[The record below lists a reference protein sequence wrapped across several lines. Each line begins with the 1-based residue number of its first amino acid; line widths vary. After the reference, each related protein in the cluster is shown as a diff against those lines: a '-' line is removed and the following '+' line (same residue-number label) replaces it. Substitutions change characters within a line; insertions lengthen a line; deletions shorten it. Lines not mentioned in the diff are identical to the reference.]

1 MKALLIK
8 DILTS
13 KGLLKNYLLIMAI
26 YAGVAYM
33 NDNIFLFSGMLLM
46 SPMLMALNA
55 VAYDEKAS
63 TLRLMVASGISRS
76 QVALSNYVFGAVMLV
91 AVFAINFVVVTIAET
106 ALLGLFTSVLFCFV
120 GMVYLSLLLP
130 FLYHFGTEKSRI
142 FMMLGVLI
150 PVALG
155 AGLSS
160 LFQLLNL
167 QLSDFM
173 LVSGGFVLGVV
184 VIAGSIIASIKIL
197 ERKDM

>member
-13 KGLLKNYLLIMAI
+13 KGLLKNYLLIMVI

-46 SPMLMALNA
+46 IQMLMALNA

-63 TLRLMVASGISRS
+63 TLRLMVASGISRR
-76 QVALSNYVFGAVMLV
+76 QLALSKYLFGAVMLV

-167 QLSDFM
+167 QLSALM

-184 VIAGSIIASIKIL
+184 VIAVSIIASIKIL

>member
-13 KGLLKNYLLIMAI
+13 KGLLKNYLLIMVI

-46 SPMLMALNA
+46 IPMLMALNA

-63 TLRLMVASGISRS
+63 TLRLMVASGISRR
-76 QVALSNYVFGAVMLV
+76 QLALSKYLFGAVMLV

-173 LVSGGFVLGVV
+173 LVCSGFVLGVV

>member
-1 MKALLIK
+1 MKAVLIK

-13 KGLLKNYLLIMAI
+13 KGLLRNYLLIMVI

-33 NDNIFLFSGMLLM
+33 NNNIFLFSGMLLM
-46 SPMLMALNA
+46 IPMLMALNA

-63 TLRLMVASGISRS
+63 TLRLMVASGISRR
-76 QVALSNYVFGAVMLV
+76 QLALSKYLFGAVMLV

>member
-13 KGLLKNYLLIMAI
+13 KGLLKNYLLIIAI

-46 SPMLMALNA
+46 IPMLMALNA

-63 TLRLMVASGISRS
+63 TLRLMVASGISRR
-76 QVALSNYVFGAVMLV
+76 QLALSKYLFGAVMLV

>member
-13 KGLLKNYLLIMAI
+13 KGLLKNYLLIMVI

-46 SPMLMALNA
+46 IPMLMALNA

-63 TLRLMVASGISRS
+63 TLRLMVASGISRR
-76 QVALSNYVFGAVMLV
+76 QLALSKYLFGAVMLV
-91 AVFAINFVVVTIAET
+91 AVFAINFVAVTIAET

>member
-46 SPMLMALNA
+46 IPMLMALNA

-63 TLRLMVASGISRS
+63 TLRLMVASGISRR
-76 QVALSNYVFGAVMLV
+76 QLALSKYLFGAVMLV

-173 LVSGGFVLGVV
+173 LVSGGFVMGVV

>member
-46 SPMLMALNA
+46 IPMLMALNA

-63 TLRLMVASGISRS
+63 TLRLMVASGISRT
-76 QVALSNYVFGAVMLV
+76 QLALSKYLFGAVMLV

-106 ALLGLFTSVLFCFV
+106 ALLGLFTSVLFCFA

-155 AGLSS
+155 TGLSS

>member
-13 KGLLKNYLLIMAI
+13 KGLLKNYLLIMVI

-46 SPMLMALNA
+46 IPMLMALNA

-63 TLRLMVASGISRS
+63 TLRLMVASGISRR
-76 QVALSNYVFGAVMLV
+76 QLALSKYLFGAVMLV

-184 VIAGSIIASIKIL
+184 VIAGSLIASIKIL

>member
-1 MKALLIK
+1 
-8 DILTS
+8 
-13 KGLLKNYLLIMAI
+13 
-26 YAGVAYM
+26 
-33 NDNIFLFSGMLLM
+33 
-46 SPMLMALNA
+46 
-55 VAYDEKAS
+55 
-63 TLRLMVASGISRS
+63 
-76 QVALSNYVFGAVMLV
+76 
-91 AVFAINFVVVTIAET
+91 
-106 ALLGLFTSVLFCFV
+106 
-120 GMVYLSLLLP
+120 MVYLSLLLP

>member
-13 KGLLKNYLLIMAI
+13 KGLLKNYLLIIAI
-26 YAGVAYM
+26 YGGVAYM
-33 NDNIFLFSGMLLM
+33 NDNVFLFSGMLLM
-46 SPMLMALNA
+46 IPMLMALNS

-63 TLRLMVASGISRS
+63 TLRLMIASGLTRK
-76 QVALSNYVFGAVMLV
+76 QLALSKYLFGAVMLV
-91 AVFAINFVVVTIAET
+91 AVFAINFVVVTIAEG
-106 ALLGLFTSVLFCFV
+106 ALLGLLTSVLFCFV
-120 GMVYLSLLLP
+120 GMAYLSLLLP

-142 FMMLGVLI
+142 FMMLGVII

-155 AGLSS
+155 TAVSS

-167 QLSDFM
+167 HLSDLA

-184 VIAGSIIASIKIL
+184 VIALSMISSIKIL

>member
-13 KGLLKNYLLIMAI
+13 KGLLKNYLLIMVI

-46 SPMLMALNA
+46 IPMLMALNA

-63 TLRLMVASGISRS
+63 TLRLMVASGISRR
-76 QVALSNYVFGAVMLV
+76 QLALSKYLFGAVMLV
-91 AVFAINFVVVTIAET
+91 AIFAINFVVVTIAET

>member
-8 DILTS
+8 DMLTS
-13 KGLLKNYLLIMAI
+13 KGLLKNYLLIIAI
-26 YAGVAYM
+26 YACVAYM

-46 SPMLMALNA
+46 IPMLMALNA

-63 TLRLMVASGISRS
+63 TLRLMVASGISRR
-76 QVALSNYVFGAVMLV
+76 QLALSKYLFGAVMLV

>member
-13 KGLLKNYLLIMAI
+13 KGLLKNYLLIMVI

-33 NDNIFLFSGMLLM
+33 NNNIFLFSGMLLM
-46 SPMLMALNA
+46 IPMLMALNA

-63 TLRLMVASGISRS
+63 TLRLMVASGISRR
-76 QVALSNYVFGAVMLV
+76 QLALSKYLFGAVMLV

>member
-46 SPMLMALNA
+46 IPMLMALNA

-63 TLRLMVASGISRS
+63 TLRLMVASGISRR
-76 QVALSNYVFGAVMLV
+76 QLALSKYLFGAVMLV
-91 AVFAINFVVVTIAET
+91 AVFVINFVVVTIAET

-160 LFQLLNL
+160 MFQLLNL

>member
-46 SPMLMALNA
+46 IPMLMALNA

-63 TLRLMVASGISRS
+63 TLRLMVASGIGRR
-76 QVALSNYVFGAVMLV
+76 QLALSKYLFGAVMLV

-160 LFQLLNL
+160 LFQMLNL
-167 QLSDFM
+167 QLSDLM

>member
-1 MKALLIK
+1 
-8 DILTS
+8 
-13 KGLLKNYLLIMAI
+13 MAI

-46 SPMLMALNA
+46 IPMLMALNA

-63 TLRLMVASGISRS
+63 TLRLMVASGISRR
-76 QVALSNYVFGAVMLV
+76 QLALSKYLFGAVMLV

-155 AGLSS
+155 TGLSS

>member
-1 MKALLIK
+1 
-8 DILTS
+8 
-13 KGLLKNYLLIMAI
+13 
-26 YAGVAYM
+26 
-33 NDNIFLFSGMLLM
+33 
-46 SPMLMALNA
+46 
-55 VAYDEKAS
+55 
-63 TLRLMVASGISRS
+63 
-76 QVALSNYVFGAVMLV
+76 MLV

-130 FLYHFGTEKSRI
+130 FLYQFGTEKSRI

>member
-13 KGLLKNYLLIMAI
+13 KGLLKNYLLIMVI

-46 SPMLMALNA
+46 IPMLMALNA

-63 TLRLMVASGISRS
+63 TLRLMVASGISRR
-76 QVALSNYVFGAVMLV
+76 QLALSKYLFGAVMLV

>member
-46 SPMLMALNA
+46 IPMLMALNA

-63 TLRLMVASGISRS
+63 TLRLMVASGISRR
-76 QVALSNYVFGAVMLV
+76 QLALSKYLFGAVMLV